1 MGQGSERV
9 KEQVIPLTKVH
20 WHVTGAV
27 ECDGCTEVWSVQCSL
42 IFVVECDAK
51 VQWSVMDAVSYGR
64 SSVALYLQWNV
75 IGAVWNV
82 VGTW

>member
-1 MGQGSERV
+1 M
-9 KEQVIPLTKVH
+9 
-20 WHVTGAV
+20 
-27 ECDGCTEVWSVQCSL
+27 QCSL

-82 VGTW
+82 VGT